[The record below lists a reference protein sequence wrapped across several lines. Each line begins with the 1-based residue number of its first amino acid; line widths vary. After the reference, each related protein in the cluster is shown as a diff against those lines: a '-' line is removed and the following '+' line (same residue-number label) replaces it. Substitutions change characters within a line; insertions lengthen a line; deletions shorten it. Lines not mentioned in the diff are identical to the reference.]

1 MNHATKALPALLA
14 LACAGCIS
22 VLPEPKDAAPRYDVA
37 LPEVPAT
44 AAAAPEAAPA
54 PARILVVGKVRAAEE
69 ASGRE
74 IRTAD
79 LETGRTGRLSDG
91 ELALAP
97 EAIVGAFLRARLSAA
112 HPGAIVCDASVAPH
126 AGDGPVPAGDRARLG
141 VAHPG
146 TCLHGDDEGVRQ
158 ALHGD
163 DARGYE
169 LCLQWHRSRRAG
181 ILGGRRGSDGQTLRT
196 SLTTGVMPIFA
207 RTPTA
212 LPAGSCGATPRMG
225 IKGCWAERRG
235 CS

>member
-37 LPEVPAT
+37 LPEAPAP
-44 AAAAPEAAPA
+44 AAAPEAA

-69 ASGRE
+69 ASGRA

-112 HPGAIVCDASVAPH
+112 HPGAVVCDASVAPH
-126 AGDGPVPAGDRARLG
+126 AG
-141 VAHPG
+141 
-146 TCLHGDDEGVRQ
+146 
-158 ALHGD
+158 
-163 DARGYE
+163 
-169 LCLQWHRSRRAG
+169 
-181 ILGGRRGSDGQTLRT
+181 
-196 SLTTGVMPIFA
+196 A
-207 RTPTA
+207 RTMFSAWIERFRLEKREGGWFFTVRLRVLAEAPDGSVAVTDAAQSVPVAAEGSRPTA
-212 LPAGSCGATPRMG
+212 AETVRAISKAIDACATSVAR
-225 IKGCWAERRG
+225 
-235 CS
+235 

>member
-37 LPEVPAT
+37 LPEVPA
-44 AAAAPEAAPA
+44 AAAPEAA

-69 ASGRE
+69 ASGRA

-126 AGDGPVPAGDRARLG
+126 AGERTTFGAWIERFRLEKREDGWFFAVRLRVLAETPDGSVAVADAAQSVPVAA
-141 VAHPG
+141 
-146 TCLHGDDEGVRQ
+146 EG
-158 ALHGD
+158 
-163 DARGYE
+163 
-169 LCLQWHRSRRAG
+169 SR
-181 ILGGRRGSDGQTLRT
+181 
-196 SLTTGVMPIFA
+196 
-207 RTPTA
+207 PTA
-212 LPAGSCGATPRMG
+212 AETVRAISKAIDACATSVAR
-225 IKGCWAERRG
+225 
-235 CS
+235 

>member
-1 MNHATKALPALLA
+1 MNYATKALPALLA

-37 LPEVPAT
+37 LPEVPA
-44 AAAAPEAAPA
+44 AAAPEAA

-69 ASGRE
+69 ASGRA

-126 AGDGPVPAGDRARLG
+126 AG
-141 VAHPG
+141 
-146 TCLHGDDEGVRQ
+146 
-158 ALHGD
+158 
-163 DARGYE
+163 
-169 LCLQWHRSRRAG
+169 
-181 ILGGRRGSDGQTLRT
+181 
-196 SLTTGVMPIFA
+196 A
-207 RTPTA
+207 RTTFSAWIERFRLEKREGAWFFTIRLRVLAEAPDGTVAVTDAAQSVPVAAEGSRPTA
-212 LPAGSCGATPRMG
+212 AETVRAISKAIAELSDALP
-225 IKGCWAERRG
+225 
-235 CS
+235 

>member
-1 MNHATKALPALLA
+1 MNHATKALPVILA

-37 LPEVPAT
+37 LPEVPA
-44 AAAAPEAAPA
+44 AAAPAPDAA

-126 AGDGPVPAGDRARLG
+126 AG
-141 VAHPG
+141 
-146 TCLHGDDEGVRQ
+146 
-158 ALHGD
+158 
-163 DARGYE
+163 
-169 LCLQWHRSRRAG
+169 
-181 ILGGRRGSDGQTLRT
+181 
-196 SLTTGVMPIFA
+196 A
-207 RTPTA
+207 RTTISAWIERFRLEKREGGWFFTVRLRVLAEAPDGSVAVTDAAQSVPVAAEGSRPTA
-212 LPAGSCGATPRMG
+212 AETVRAISQAIDACATSVAR
-225 IKGCWAERRG
+225 
-235 CS
+235 

>member
-37 LPEVPAT
+37 LPEVPA
-44 AAAAPEAAPA
+44 APAPDAAPA

-69 ASGRE
+69 ASGRA

-126 AGDGPVPAGDRARLG
+126 AG
-141 VAHPG
+141 
-146 TCLHGDDEGVRQ
+146 
-158 ALHGD
+158 
-163 DARGYE
+163 
-169 LCLQWHRSRRAG
+169 
-181 ILGGRRGSDGQTLRT
+181 
-196 SLTTGVMPIFA
+196 A
-207 RTPTA
+207 RTTFSAWIERFRLEKREGAWFFTVRLRVLAEAPDGSVAVTDAAQSVPVAAEGSRPTA
-212 LPAGSCGATPRMG
+212 AETVRAISKAVDACATMATRAAGEEVNEDDGCHGADS
-225 IKGCWAERRG
+225 ENRG
-235 CS
+235 HP

>member
-37 LPEVPAT
+37 LPEAPAP
-44 AAAAPEAAPA
+44 AAAPEAA

-69 ASGRE
+69 ASGRA

-112 HPGAIVCDASVAPH
+112 HPGAVVCDASVAPH
-126 AGDGPVPAGDRARLG
+126 AG
-141 VAHPG
+141 
-146 TCLHGDDEGVRQ
+146 
-158 ALHGD
+158 
-163 DARGYE
+163 
-169 LCLQWHRSRRAG
+169 
-181 ILGGRRGSDGQTLRT
+181 
-196 SLTTGVMPIFA
+196 A
-207 RTPTA
+207 RTMFSAWIERFRLEKREGGWFFTVRLRVLAEAPDGSVAVTDAAQSVPVAAEGSRPTA
-212 LPAGSCGATPRMG
+212 
-225 IKGCWAERRG
+225 AETVRAI
-235 CS
+235 SKAIAELSDALS

>member
-37 LPEVPAT
+37 LPEVPA
-44 AAAAPEAAPA
+44 AAAPAPEAAPA

-69 ASGRE
+69 ASGRA

-112 HPGAIVCDASVAPH
+112 HPDAIVCDASVAPH
-126 AGDGPVPAGDRARLG
+126 AG
-141 VAHPG
+141 
-146 TCLHGDDEGVRQ
+146 
-158 ALHGD
+158 
-163 DARGYE
+163 
-169 LCLQWHRSRRAG
+169 
-181 ILGGRRGSDGQTLRT
+181 
-196 SLTTGVMPIFA
+196 A
-207 RTPTA
+207 RTTFGAWIERFRLEKREDGWFFTVRLRVLAEAPDGSVAVTDAAQSVPVAAEGSRPTA
-212 LPAGSCGATPRMG
+212 AETVRAISKAIDECATMATRAAGEEVNEDDGCYGADS
-225 IKGCWAERRG
+225 ENRG
-235 CS
+235 HP

>member
-37 LPEVPAT
+37 LPEVPA
-44 AAAAPEAAPA
+44 AAPAPDAAPA

-69 ASGRE
+69 ASGRA

-126 AGDGPVPAGDRARLG
+126 AGDRTTFGAWIERFRLEKREDGWFFTVRLRVLAEAPDGSVAVTDAAQSVPVAA
-141 VAHPG
+141 
-146 TCLHGDDEGVRQ
+146 EG
-158 ALHGD
+158 
-163 DARGYE
+163 
-169 LCLQWHRSRRAG
+169 SR
-181 ILGGRRGSDGQTLRT
+181 
-196 SLTTGVMPIFA
+196 
-207 RTPTA
+207 PTA
-212 LPAGSCGATPRMG
+212 AETARAISKAIDACAAMATRAAGEEVNEDDGCHGADS
-225 IKGCWAERRG
+225 ENRG
-235 CS
+235 HP

>member
-37 LPEVPAT
+37 LPEVPA
-44 AAAAPEAAPA
+44 AAAPEAAPA
-54 PARILVVGKVRAAEE
+54 RILVIGKVRAAEE
-69 ASGRE
+69 ASGRA

-126 AGDGPVPAGDRARLG
+126 AGDRTTFGAWIERFRLEKREGAWFFTVRLRVLAEAPDGSVAVADAAQSVPVAA
-141 VAHPG
+141 
-146 TCLHGDDEGVRQ
+146 EG
-158 ALHGD
+158 
-163 DARGYE
+163 
-169 LCLQWHRSRRAG
+169 SR
-181 ILGGRRGSDGQTLRT
+181 
-196 SLTTGVMPIFA
+196 
-207 RTPTA
+207 PTA
-212 LPAGSCGATPRMG
+212 AETVRAISKAIDECATMATRAAGEEVNEDDGCYGADS
-225 IKGCWAERRG
+225 ENRG
-235 CS
+235 HP

>member
-37 LPEVPAT
+37 LPEVPA
-44 AAAAPEAAPA
+44 AAAPA
-54 PARILVVGKVRAAEE
+54 PDAAPARIFVVGKVRAAEE
-69 ASGRE
+69 ASGRA

-126 AGDGPVPAGDRARLG
+126 AGDRTTFGAWIERFRLEKREDGWFFTVRLRVLAEAPDGSVAVADAAQSVPVAAEGSRPSAAETVRAISKAIDASAAMATRAAEEEVKEDG
-141 VAHPG
+141 GCHGADSENRGHP
-146 TCLHGDDEGVRQ
+146 
-158 ALHGD
+158 
-163 DARGYE
+163 
-169 LCLQWHRSRRAG
+169 
-181 ILGGRRGSDGQTLRT
+181 
-196 SLTTGVMPIFA
+196 
-207 RTPTA
+207 
-212 LPAGSCGATPRMG
+212 
-225 IKGCWAERRG
+225 
-235 CS
+235 

>member
-37 LPEVPAT
+37 LPEVPA
-44 AAAAPEAAPA
+44 APAPDAA
-54 PARILVVGKVRAAEE
+54 PARIFVVGKVRAAEE
-69 ASGRE
+69 ASGRA

-126 AGDGPVPAGDRARLG
+126 AG
-141 VAHPG
+141 
-146 TCLHGDDEGVRQ
+146 
-158 ALHGD
+158 
-163 DARGYE
+163 
-169 LCLQWHRSRRAG
+169 
-181 ILGGRRGSDGQTLRT
+181 
-196 SLTTGVMPIFA
+196 A
-207 RTPTA
+207 RTTFGAWIERFRLEKREGGWFFTVRLRVLAEAPDGSVAVTDAAQSVPVAAEGSRPTA
-212 LPAGSCGATPRMG
+212 AETVRAISKAIDACATSVAR
-225 IKGCWAERRG
+225 
-235 CS
+235 

>member
-37 LPEVPAT
+37 LPEAP

-54 PARILVVGKVRAAEE
+54 PTRILVIGKVRAAEE
-69 ASGRE
+69 TSGRA

-97 EAIVGAFLRARLSAA
+97 EAIVGEFLRARLSAA

-126 AGDGPVPAGDRARLG
+126 AGDRTTFGAWIERFRLEKREGAWFFTVRLRVLAEAPDGSVAVTDAAQSVPVAA
-141 VAHPG
+141 
-146 TCLHGDDEGVRQ
+146 EG
-158 ALHGD
+158 
-163 DARGYE
+163 
-169 LCLQWHRSRRAG
+169 SR
-181 ILGGRRGSDGQTLRT
+181 
-196 SLTTGVMPIFA
+196 
-207 RTPTA
+207 PTA
-212 LPAGSCGATPRMG
+212 AETARAISKAIDACATMAAR
-225 IKGCWAERRG
+225 
-235 CS
+235 